1 MTKFVGVRE
10 AKTQLSRL
18 LDDVA
23 AGEKVVITRRGI
35 EVAKLVPVQPA
46 AMRRFGIDEGRFAV
60 PEDFDE
66 PLPQKMLAAFE
77 G

>member
-1 MTKFVGVRE
+1 MTKFV
-10 AKTQLSRL
+10 

-23 AGEKVVITRRGI
+23 AGEKVVITRRGV
-35 EVAKLVPVQPA
+35 EVAKLVPAQPA
-46 AMRRFGIDEGRFAV
+46 AVRRFGIDEGRFAV

-66 PLPQKMLAAFE
+66 PLPEKMLAAFE